1 MGQQFAGVTMN
12 PDGTQA
18 MFTPMPQM
26 MIVSNTQ
33 YVGPQMMA
41 PTSAVMPPMP
51 ALMGMQFV
59 GQGSGPEMGM
69 QFVKGQETSGS
80 QGQPQMNMR
89 PVNGN
94 SSGGATWQPDGGN
107 ALGSMVNKSQDE
119 VGVDSVMSGEN
130 SSQEGKL
137 DESNPS
143 QVPAFGEQ
151 LTAQS

>member
-1 MGQQFAGVTMN
+1 
-12 PDGTQA
+12 
-18 MFTPMPQM
+18 M

-41 PTSAVMPPMP
+41 PTGAVMPPMS
-51 ALMGMQFV
+51 AQMGMQFV
-59 GQGSGPEMGM
+59 N
-69 QFVKGQETSGS
+69 GQETSGS
-80 QGQPQMNMR
+80 QGQAQMNMR

-137 DESNPS
+137 DESN
-143 QVPAFGEQ
+143 
-151 LTAQS
+151 